1 MPILT
6 ERYELLDQL
15 GAGPHGT
22 VFLARCLQDDETCVV
37 KVFSAVGLP
46 EHGLLELE
54 SLAQRLRERPCPGFL
69 DVREA
74 CSDEDPKTLAIAL
87 EFISSGSLATELQR
101 RKLTRQRYTEEN
113 TWYLLTQLL
122 LSLDAFYAAGFE
134 AHGNLRLSNVMQVDG
149 GKLKLTDGGCEA
161 LALTTNDFP
170 EMPAEIAFHP
180 DDKFKRSGD
189 IWCVGFLAYGL
200 CCSMHPTL
208 AGPSSDI
215 LASITNSFRVPAQP
229 APIITEP
236 TPPPIERPN
245 TSGVPRSGAPK
256 TGLKR
261 RPQQSARPLS
271 SGKDNDIV
279 TSPGGDAPPSA
290 PPSKFGNPFLG
301 TLSVEQIGMVSTVI
315 GPDMGDFIRQTM
327 QSEARVTIDILL
339 QHPKVHEMRSRIE
352 TGTVAPPCSRC
363 ASRIE
368 KHQKPIAD
376 EDGNTP
382 LHHAALKQNA
392 AEIKKQL
399 EYVGITNKRGDTA
412 LLICVRNHYTE
423 GVRILASRE
432 ARKLSAENRS
442 PLYYSLISGDLEIAA
457 LLDEFEQP
465 TDQTPF
471 IDHGT
476 TNLMRAVYE
485 RNIMGIW
492 HWSSTQ
498 AQMRDEAGRTAL
510 IIAARDGYFEAVRIL
525 APKEAGMHISSGDQA
540 GKLAIDVALDAGHV
554 DIARFL
560 TSFEGVKKQGV
571 NFNGQTD
578 LMQAAI
584 RNDRLAV
591 FCFLDELK
599 MIEPDKGM
607 TALML
612 AAQAGSLDVIS
623 YLLEGEVRMLSK
635 EGKTALIYATEAN
648 QYDAVAML
656 APYEHSQD
664 LDKYSALSCAI
675 VLGFSDIAD
684 LLSAYEGVQ
693 CEIGVKFRGPRS
705 RIVEAPTALMRAAE
719 RGQEKAVFCNM
730 HQLGWQT
737 AEGLT
742 ALMCAC
748 QARSRRCVELL
759 LAEKD
764 LQASDGKTAWLVAF
778 DIGFQE
784 VLDLIQPASRAD
796 SEGNTALHHAAMA
809 DDVANVRQY
818 MRLAKKQNAMGLTA
832 LMLVAQTSSPTSKI
846 DSALIDVEACIRSAQ
861 NQYAAKFALLAG
873 NSALA
878 ARLVK
883 REHKLLVDDGFTDL
897 MIAASLGKIEDVLKH
912 LSQVRRQTTEG
923 YTALMLAARAGHRDV
938 CCLLSQEAG
947 LRDHDGKYAAN
958 HAIDGDNY
966 DVACA
971 LAARELVVCERMYYI
986 APLLSALEAFPD
998 TVSAST
1004 KLCFLK
1010 AVQYDDFRSSHD
1022 AKALKEDDKANDD
1035 GTINGLQNA
1044 TQCLISRPLLTL
1056 QELTADLLK
1065 DAAGETAL
1073 HASVRANSLP
1083 DVRKY
1088 LYRSGELSN
1097 EGYCAA
1103 ELALDLGR
1111 KAIAAILV
1119 PRERSV
1125 LLKQGFTELML
1136 AAFFGDEAEVVR
1148 IIKNSRSQLGKIS
1161 AHGHTAFMLAAN
1173 QGHYEVVEHLEVER
1187 NLKDASGRP
1196 VHVIHTLDDG
1206 HFKVLSTRYSNN
1218 LEGLHSAI
1226 QDKNIDGVRV
1236 LIKYAGTRC
1245 NGWPAL
1251 ARAADVGFLE
1261 AVELLMTKEARMT
1274 VDNPFKCVSAT
1285 LRGLCAIHI
1294 AALRNHPDIVRLLIP
1309 LEGGSTERAIGFTA
1323 LHIASYMGHAACV
1336 RELLETEA
1344 KQFEHSG
1351 SATALWYAAYCGH
1364 LECVQLLAPLEANL
1378 RRREGNTVGAYAC
1391 AYACSI
1397 GNGERKDEVITVIR
1411 SAMTILPDDLG
1422 LATPS
1427 VRNLD

>member
-46 EHGLLELE
+46 EHGLNELE
-54 SLAQRLRERPCPGFL
+54 TIAQNLRDRPCPGFL
-69 DVREA
+69 NVREV

-87 EFISSGSLATELQR
+87 EFISAGSLATELQR

-113 TWYLLTQLL
+113 AWYLITQLI
-122 LSLDAFYAAGFE
+122 LSLKAFYAAGFE
-134 AHGNLRLSNVMQVDG
+134 AHGNLRLSNVMQVEG

-170 EMPAEIAFHP
+170 EMPAEIAFQP
-180 DDKFKRSGD
+180 DDRFKKSGD

-200 CCSMHPTL
+200 CCNMNSAL
-208 AGPSSDI
+208 AGPSYDI
-215 LASITNSFRVPAQP
+215 LASITNSFRVPVQP
-229 APIITEP
+229 APVITEP
-236 TPPPIERPN
+236 TPPPIERPS
-245 TSGVPRSGAPK
+245 TSGVPRSTAAK
-256 TGLKR
+256 MSAKR

-271 SGKDNDIV
+271 SGKDADV
-279 TSPGGDAPPSA
+279 TLSPGNDATLSA
-290 PPSKFGNPFLG
+290 PPNKFGNPFVG
-301 TLSVEQIGMVSTVI
+301 SLSVDQIGLVSTTI
-315 GPDMGDFIRQTM
+315 GLEMGDFIRQTM
-327 QSEARVTIDILL
+327 QAEARATIDTLL
-339 QHPKVHEMRSRIE
+339 QHPKISDMKARIE

-392 AEIKKQL
+392 AEIKRQL
-399 EYVGITNKRGDTA
+399 EYVGLANKRGDTA

-457 LLDEFEQP
+457 LLDEFERP

-498 AQMRDEAGRTAL
+498 AQMCDEVGRTAL
-510 IIAARDGYFEAVRIL
+510 IIAAGDGYFEAVRIL
-525 APKEAGMHISSGDQA
+525 APKEAGMRIINGDQA

-554 DIARFL
+554 GIARFL
-560 TSFEGVKKQGV
+560 TSFEGLKKQGP

-599 MIEPDKGM
+599 KTEPDKGM

-612 AAQAGSLDVIS
+612 AAQAGSLEVIP
-623 YLLEGEVRMLSK
+623 YLLEGEVRMLSQ
-635 EGKTALIYATEAN
+635 EGKTALIYAAEAN
-648 QYDAVAML
+648 QYSVVAAL
-656 APYEHSQD
+656 APYEHSRD
-664 LDKYSALSCAI
+664 LNKYSALNCAI
-675 VLGFSDIAD
+675 GLGFSDIAD

-693 CEIGVKFRGPRS
+693 CEVGVKFRSPRS
-705 RIVEAPTALMRAAE
+705 RIVETPTALMRAAE
-719 RGQEKAVFCNM
+719 QGQEKAVFCNM

-737 AEGLT
+737 VDGLT

-809 DDVANVRQY
+809 DDVANVRQH
-818 MRLAKKQNAMGLTA
+818 MRLAKKQNSMGLTA
-832 LMLVAQTSSPTSKI
+832 LMIVAQTSSPTSKI
-846 DSALIDVEACIRSAQ
+846 DTALIDVEACIRSEK

-873 NSALA
+873 NSTLA

-883 REHKLLVDDGFTDL
+883 REHTLLAADGFTEL
-897 MIAASLGKIEDVLKH
+897 MIAASLGKIEDVLTH
-912 LSQVRRQTTEG
+912 LSQVRQQTTEG

-938 CCLLSQEAG
+938 CCLLSQETG
-947 LRDHDGKYAAN
+947 IRDHEGKYAAN

-966 DVACA
+966 DIACA
-971 LAARELVVCERMYYI
+971 LAARELVVCERMYHL
-986 APLLSALEAFPD
+986 APLLSALEEFPD
-998 TVSAST
+998 TVDANTRLS
-1004 KLCFLK
+1004 FLK
-1010 AVQYDDFRSSHD
+1010 AMQYDDFRSSRD
-1022 AKALKEDDKANDD
+1022 VKDLAEDDRTGDD
-1035 GTINGLQNA
+1035 NTIS
-1044 TQCLISRPLLTL
+1044 CLRRAAQSLTDRPLLTL
-1056 QELTADLLK
+1056 QELSADLLR

-1073 HASVRANSLP
+1073 HASVRANNLP

-1088 LYRSGELSN
+1088 LYRCGELSN

-1111 KAIAAILV
+1111 RAIAIVLV
-1119 PRERSV
+1119 PRERTV

-1136 AAFFGDEAEVVR
+1136 AAFFGDEAEVLR

-1173 QGHYEVVEHLEVER
+1173 QGHYDVVEHLEVER

-1218 LEGLHSAI
+1218 LEGLHAAV

-1236 LIKYAGTRC
+1236 LIRYAGTRC

-1274 VDNPFKCVSAT
+1274 VDSPFKCVSAT

-1294 AALRNHPDIVRLLIP
+1294 AALRNHPDIVRILIP

-1364 LECVQLLAPLEANL
+1364 LECVQLLAPFEANL

-1397 GNGERKDEVITVIR
+1397 GNGERKDEVITAIR

-1422 LATPS
+1422 LPTAS
-1427 VRNLD
+1427 VKNLE